1 MGADDLVTETL
12 RDYREAQRAFAAAT
26 EARPGRRET
35 KRLRAELDGARL
47 RYHDALRAAGRR
59 VPYRAA

>member
-1 MGADDLVTETL
+1 VGSDDLVVETL
-12 RDYREAQRAFAAAT
+12 RDYREAQVAFA
-26 EARPGRRET
+26 EARPGGQEAT
-35 KRLRAELDGARL
+35 RLRAELDWARL